1 MNSTYALNE
10 SILMDYV
17 PKETRAR
24 WKSLESVASFGWC
37 GSAVVGGLL
46 SDASSYSTTFM
57 YTAGLQLIGALII
70 AFLLKV
76 VPIEEE
82 DGNGKKTRRSII
94 DSSNSDNI
102 ESGSKIMYNNGS
114 TDDLEEP
121 LLS

>member
-1 MNSTYALNE
+1 
-10 SILMDYV
+10 
-17 PKETRAR
+17 
-24 WKSLESVASFGWC
+24 
-37 GSAVVGGLL
+37 
-46 SDASSYSTTFM
+46 M